1 MCSTCKTSV
10 TYNNTTKFVIKNE
23 FATPYLY
30 LFSGLTR
37 FLFFLNFKL
46 IGGKQDKQ
54 QVGK

>member
-30 LFSGLTR
+30 LFSDLTR

-46 IGGKQDKQ
+46 IGG
-54 QVGK
+54 